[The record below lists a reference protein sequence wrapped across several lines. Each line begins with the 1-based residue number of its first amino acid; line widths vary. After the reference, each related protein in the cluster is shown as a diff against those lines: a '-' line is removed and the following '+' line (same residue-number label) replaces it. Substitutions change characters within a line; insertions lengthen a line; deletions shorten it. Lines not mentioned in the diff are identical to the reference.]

1 MTQSGRV
8 SAARRADEQAG
19 RSAQPAT
26 PAERGVVVGQVSTGR
41 RDWDAINYRLLF
53 ERSADAILLGD
64 TATAQFV
71 AYNQAALDMLRC
83 TVDELVGLHPSELSP
98 PRSRTAGRR
107 STRRTR
113 WWPPRSV
120 KAGTGSSGST
130 AANTARTSPVE
141 VFLTP
146 LDSGPTPLLMV
157 VWRDIT
163 DRMRAEEAL
172 RENERREDAFLAT
185 LSHALRN
192 PLTPIRNA
200 LYVLER
206 ATAGG
211 EQVRRAQSVIAR
223 QAGHLARLV
232 DDLLDVNR
240 ITLGRINLQ
249 RERLDLDEL
258 VRRTADDFRAVFA
271 AANVQLELITAPSSV
286 WVKGDR
292 TRLAQ
297 ILGNLLQ
304 NAAKFTP
311 PGERATVRV
320 ASE

>member
-1 MTQSGRV
+1 M
-8 SAARRADEQAG
+8 
-19 RSAQPAT
+19 
-26 PAERGVVVGQVSTGR
+26 
-41 RDWDAINYRLLF
+41 
-53 ERSADAILLGD
+53 
-64 TATAQFV
+64 
-71 AYNQAALDMLRC
+71 
-83 TVDELVGLHPSELSP
+83 
-98 PRSRTAGRR
+98 
-107 STRRTR
+107 
-113 WWPPRSV
+113 
-120 KAGTGSSGST
+120 
-130 AANTARTSPVE
+130 E